1 MNNSFKETQ
10 ETVNLKHKQLFS
22 IQEKGNQSSENLQNI
37 SSDLTAGK
45 KTLELL
51 EKRYVRDEVGAAEVE
66 TARSRVKEL
75 ENQLADAERM
85 NTLVND
91 AYAEISAEIQQA
103 EQKLLI
109 EKRDYVL
116 GEKARI
122 GESLNADAKIRAQL
136 MQAYAAMLSKALSQ
150 LIVENDL

>member
-1 MNNSFKETQ
+1 MT
-10 ETVNLKHKQLFS
+10 
-22 IQEKGNQSSENLQNI
+22 I
-37 SSDLTAGK
+37 GK

-66 TARSRVKEL
+66 KARSSVKDL
-75 ENQLADAERM
+75 ERQLADAERM
-85 NTLVND
+85 NKLVND
-91 AYAEISAEIQQA
+91 ALAEIGAEIKQA
-103 EQKLLI
+103 EQKLFI

-136 MQAYAAMLSKALSQ
+136 MQGYAAMLSNPQGHHRDWKLFVTSIFTSVPSQ
-150 LIVENDL
+150 IEIDNAIEDFRQKHGLQ